1 MKFQL
6 LEDLNL
12 MIKLACKQGEAS
24 TRPPGE
30 NAVHGNR
37 IFLTPYKQ

>member
-1 MKFQL
+1 MRFQL

-12 MIKLACKQGEAS
+12 MIRLAWKQEAS

-30 NAVHGNR
+30 SAVRGNR
-37 IFLTPYKQ
+37 IFLNSYK